1 MASLTGTLKVIFD
14 FTNLA
19 TSDLSTLKD
28 TLLHEIRLA
37 LTSGTSANQI
47 DKIWHDRRT
56 LAGGANETLDLI
68 GSLTD
73 AFGVTASFAKVK
85 AILIYNRTTTTG
97 VFLLVGGAASNAWA
111 GGMLV
116 DASDKAKVGPGGFL
130 AWASP
135 VDGYAAA
142 AGSTDNL
149 KIENGHG
156 STAAEY
162 DIIIIGTS
170 A

>member
-1 MASLTGTLKVIFD
+1 MASLAGTIRTIIDLKHVG
-14 FTNLA
+14 
-19 TSDLSTLKD
+19 TSDLSTLTD
-28 TLLHEIRLA
+28 TALHEVKLA
-37 LTSGTSANQI
+37 LTAGTSADQI
-47 DKIWHDRRT
+47 DTLWHDRRT

-68 GSLTD
+68 GSLTN
-73 AFGVTASFAKVK
+73 AFGAAASFAKVK
-85 AILIYNRTTTTG
+85 AILIYNRTETTG

-116 DASDKAKVGPGGFL
+116 DASDKIKIGPGGL
-130 AWASP
+130 NLWASP

-162 DIIIIGTS
+162 DIFIIGTS